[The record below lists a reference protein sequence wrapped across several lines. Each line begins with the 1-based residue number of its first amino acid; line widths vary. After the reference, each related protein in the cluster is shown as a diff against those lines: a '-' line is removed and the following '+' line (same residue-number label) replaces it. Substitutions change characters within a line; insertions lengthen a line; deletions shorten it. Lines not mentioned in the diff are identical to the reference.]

1 MERRSNTREAG
12 KGACF
17 AVQQSKA
24 KTASGT
30 VKMWR
35 LADIRARALPF
46 ACPTSQQHID
56 CTMPPHDKPS
66 ENFRSREQQATLGL
80 LRTADA
86 VKRSLAQVIE
96 PHGITPQQYNVL
108 RILRG
113 AGPDGLPTLSIGE
126 RMIEQTPGVTRLI
139 DRLERK
145 GLVGRTPCATDRR
158 RVLCRM
164 TSKGLDLLKELDE
177 PVNRW
182 DAQAVS
188 VLPPSELDSLIDL
201 LDRVRASNY

>member
-1 MERRSNTREAG
+1 MAIDE
-12 KGACF
+12 KPP
-17 AVQQSKA
+17 
-24 KTASGT
+24 
-30 VKMWR
+30 
-35 LADIRARALPF
+35 DI
-46 ACPTSQQHID
+46 
-56 CTMPPHDKPS
+56 
-66 ENFRSREQQATLGL
+66 FRSREQEATLGL

-113 AGPDGLPTLSIGE
+113 AGADGLPTLTIGE
-126 RMIEQTPGVTRLI
+126 RMIEQTPGVTRLV

-145 GLVGRTPCATDRR
+145 GLVTRAPCPKDRR
-158 RVLCRM
+158 RVFCKISPR
-164 TSKGLDLLKELDE
+164 GADLLKELDD

-182 DAQAVS
+182 DAQAVA
-188 VLPPSELDSLIDL
+188 VLQPSDLDSLINL

>member
-1 MERRSNTREAG
+1 MA
-12 KGACF
+12 
-17 AVQQSKA
+17 
-24 KTASGT
+24 
-30 VKMWR
+30 
-35 LADIRARALPF
+35 
-46 ACPTSQQHID
+46 ID
-56 CTMPPHDKPS
+56 EKPS

-113 AGPDGLPTLSIGE
+113 AGSDGLPTLTIGE
-126 RMIEQTPGVTRLI
+126 RMIEQTPGVTRLV

-145 GLVGRTPCATDRR
+145 GMVERVPCPKDRR
-158 RVLCRM
+158 RVFCKI
-164 TSKGLDLLKELDE
+164 TPKGIDLLRELDD

-188 VLPPSELDSLIDL
+188 VLLPSDLDSLINL

>member
-1 MERRSNTREAG
+1 MRTD
-12 KGACF
+12 
-17 AVQQSKA
+17 QKA
-24 KTASGT
+24 
-30 VKMWR
+30 
-35 LADIRARALPF
+35 P
-46 ACPTSQQHID
+46 
-56 CTMPPHDKPS
+56 

-86 VKRSLAQVIE
+86 LKRSLAQVIE

-113 AGPDGLPTLSIGE
+113 AGPDGLPTLTIGE
-126 RMIEQTPGVTRLI
+126 RMIEQTPGVTRLV

-145 GLVGRTPCATDRR
+145 ALVARTPCAKDRR
-158 RVLCRM
+158 RVFCRI
-164 TSKGLDLLKELDE
+164 TAKGLDLLKELDE

-182 DAQAVS
+182 DTQTVS
-188 VLPPSELDSLIDL
+188 VLPPSELDSFINL

>member
-1 MERRSNTREAG
+1 M
-12 KGACF
+12 
-17 AVQQSKA
+17 
-24 KTASGT
+24 ASAQ
-30 VKMWR
+30 K
-35 LADIRARALPF
+35 PH
-46 ACPTSQQHID
+46 PQK
-56 CTMPPHDKPS
+56 PP
-66 ENFRSREQQATLGL
+66 EIFRSREQQATLGL

-126 RMIEQTPGVTRLI
+126 RMIEQTPGVTRLV

-145 GLVGRTPCATDRR
+145 ELVERTPCPKDRR
-158 RVLCRM
+158 RVFCRI
-164 TSKGLDLLKELDE
+164 TQKGLDLLKELDD

-182 DAQAVS
+182 DAQAVA
-188 VLPPSELDSLIDL
+188 VLPPSELDSLINL

>member
-1 MERRSNTREAG
+1 M
-12 KGACF
+12 
-17 AVQQSKA
+17 
-24 KTASGT
+24 ASDQ
-30 VKMWR
+30 K
-35 LADIRARALPF
+35 
-46 ACPTSQQHID
+46 
-56 CTMPPHDKPS
+56 PP

-113 AGPDGLPTLSIGE
+113 AGPAGLPTLTIGE
-126 RMIEQTPGVTRLI
+126 RMVEQTPGVTRLV

-145 GLVGRTPCATDRR
+145 GLVARTPCPKDRR
-158 RVLCRM
+158 RVFCRI
-164 TSKGLDLLKELDE
+164 TEKGLELLTELDE

-182 DAQAVS
+182 DAQAVAA
-188 VLPPSELDSLIDL
+188 LAPSDLASLIGL
-201 LDRVRASNY
+201 LDRVRSAN

>member
-1 MERRSNTREAG
+1 MRTD
-12 KGACF
+12 
-17 AVQQSKA
+17 QKA
-24 KTASGT
+24 
-30 VKMWR
+30 
-35 LADIRARALPF
+35 P
-46 ACPTSQQHID
+46 
-56 CTMPPHDKPS
+56 

-113 AGPDGLPTLSIGE
+113 AGPEGLPTLTIGE

-145 GLVGRTPCATDRR
+145 ELVSRIPCSKDRR
-158 RVLCRM
+158 RVFCRI
-164 TSKGLDLLKELDE
+164 TAKGLGLLTELDE

-182 DAQAVS
+182 DAQTVS
-188 VLPPSELDSLIDL
+188 ILPASEVDSLITL
-201 LDRVRASNY
+201 LDRVR

>member
-1 MERRSNTREAG
+1 M
-12 KGACF
+12 
-17 AVQQSKA
+17 
-24 KTASGT
+24 ASAQ
-30 VKMWR
+30 K
-35 LADIRARALPF
+35 P
-46 ACPTSQQHID
+46 H
-56 CTMPPHDKPS
+56 PPKPP
-66 ENFRSREQQATLGL
+66 ETFRSREQQATLGL

-113 AGPDGLPTLSIGE
+113 AGAEGLPTLSIGE
-126 RMIEQTPGVTRLI
+126 RMIEQTPGVTRLV

-145 GLVGRTPCATDRR
+145 GLVGRSPCPKDRR
-158 RVLCRM
+158 RVFCSI
-164 TSKGLDLLKELDE
+164 TPKGLDLLKELDD

-182 DAQAVS
+182 DVHAVA
-188 VLPPSELDSLIDL
+188 VLLPSDLDSLINL

>member
-1 MERRSNTREAG
+1 MATDE
-12 KGACF
+12 K
-17 AVQQSKA
+17 
-24 KTASGT
+24 
-30 VKMWR
+30 
-35 LADIRARALPF
+35 
-46 ACPTSQQHID
+46 
-56 CTMPPHDKPS
+56 PPQ
-66 ENFRSREQQATLGL
+66 NFRSREQQATLGL

-96 PHGITPQQYNVL
+96 PYGITPQQYNVL

-113 AGPDGLPTLSIGE
+113 AGAEGLPTLSIGE
-126 RMIEQTPGVTRLI
+126 RMIEQTPGVTRLV

-145 GLVGRTPCATDRR
+145 GLVERTPCSKDRR
-158 RVLCRM
+158 RVFCRM
-164 TSKGLDLLKELDE
+164 TDKGLELLKELDD

-182 DAQAVS
+182 DARSVS